1 MNFKSILFH
10 EFDSGRRV
18 QAFHGDQSLVEKV
31 FSEFVKPVPPKV
43 KETHFKVINNKY
55 PVSEFLKRRFTF
67 GPVFF

>member
-18 QAFHGDQSLVEKV
+18 QAFHADQSLVEKV
-31 FSEFVKPVPPKV
+31 FPPKV